1 MKIKYSSIIPFKG
14 FYAINL
20 YGTMYIR
27 KEFKDS
33 PLKLDEYDINHE
45 EIHSAQARDFCKINW
60 IGYTIFYI
68 FYFLFW
74 LVELVRPPYDEA
86 YHDICFEKEA
96 YIHENNLDY
105 LKQRTRWCWLKKKYW
120 RNYEEPRKNKTKK
133 YNQ

>member
-1 MKIKYSSIIPFKG
+1 MKIKYSSLIPFKG

-33 PLKLDEYDINHE
+33 PLRLDEYDINHE

-74 LVELVRPPYDEA
+74 LVELVRLHMMRHIMIYV
-86 YHDICFEKEA
+86 
-96 YIHENNLDY
+96 
-105 LKQRTRWCWLKKKYW
+105 LK
-120 RNYEEPRKNKTKK
+120 RKHIFMRII
-133 YNQ
+133 